1 MNFPSRLTSQTVQP
15 MLYTNVVPLLQ
26 ELHRRTTTGSSLP
39 VTKTFTINMEEEASL
54 VCPGV
59 HRFADTGVGSN
70 GGCNL
75 KDSWDKPKKKNLGN
89 KTKTLSYK
97 NKQGKMFLSATVG
110 CFVTRKQSF
119 KPWPRN
125 AYRKNRIL

>member
-39 VTKTFTINMEEEASL
+39 VTKTFTINMEQEASL

-75 KDSWDKPKKKNLGN
+75 KDSWDKPKKKILAIKPRHFHTRIN
-89 KTKTLSYK
+89 K
-97 NKQGKMFLSATVG
+97 AE
-110 CFVTRKQSF
+110 CF
-119 KPWPRN
+119 
-125 AYRKNRIL
+125 

>member
-15 MLYTNVVPLLQ
+15 MLYTNLVVPV
-26 ELHRRTTTGSSLP
+26 LHRRTTTGSSLP

-54 VCPGV
+54 VCHGV

-75 KDSWDKPKKKNLGN
+75 KDSWDKPKKKILAIKPRHFHTRIN
-89 KTKTLSYK
+89 K
-97 NKQGKMFLSATVG
+97 AE
-110 CFVTRKQSF
+110 CF
-119 KPWPRN
+119 
-125 AYRKNRIL
+125 